1 MLNRL
6 GICASSETHARYVQ
20 YRVEKRNKDGPMA
33 GFPADSFMVV
43 SADNLDFIH
52 SYSRVYSGKQGCSW
66 HGTTVQIVQPKP
78 TTLSDI
84 THTPMEVNTHTDP
97 LTHSNDITRQETSLE
112 KRPYSTRSPNLPL
125 EACSRTDNDDT
136 ESMVSSSSDGSSVES
151 RVDDEVDRLMTD
163 IFGSS
168 EYDDEELHSVIGY
181 DSD

>member
-1 MLNRL
+1 
-6 GICASSETHARYVQ
+6 
-20 YRVEKRNKDGPMA
+20 
-33 GFPADSFMVV
+33 
-43 SADNLDFIH
+43 
-52 SYSRVYSGKQGCSW
+52 
-66 HGTTVQIVQPKP
+66 
-78 TTLSDI
+78 
-84 THTPMEVNTHTDP
+84 MEVNTHTDP